1 MPWNRRF
8 DEDNYEWPIQ
18 AAVNVEYLMDLPVN
32 GTGGWQ
38 SLLGSLKDD
47 VDVDEEVIYLY
58 SDDVER
64 IIRYANCYRTGG
76 FQDHLTEIFYDDA
89 VWYFAR
95 YHWCDNVGKENHW
108 DDS

>member
-8 DEDNYEWPIQ
+8 DEENYEWPLE
-18 AAVNVEYLMDLPVN
+18 ASVNVEYLLDLETT

-38 SLLGSLKDD
+38 SLLESLQTN
-47 VDVDEEVIYLY
+47 VDEDEETICLDA
-58 SDDVER
+58 DDVER

-76 FQDHLTEIFYDDA
+76 YQGYLTEIFTDDS

-95 YHWCDNVGKENHW
+95 YHWCDNVGQESHW
-108 DDS
+108 DNS